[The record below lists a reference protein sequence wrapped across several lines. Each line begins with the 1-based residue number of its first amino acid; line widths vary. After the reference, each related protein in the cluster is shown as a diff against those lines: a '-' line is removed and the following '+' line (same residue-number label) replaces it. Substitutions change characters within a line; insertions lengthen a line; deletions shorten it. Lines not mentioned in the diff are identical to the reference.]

1 MNGRFG
7 AKQVWYLAGMLMG
20 ALVVAAM
27 AAGAVFVIAV
37 VLKGAEL
44 PPQVY
49 GVVKSAAGVA
59 GVWYK

>member
-7 AKQVWYLAGMLMG
+7 AKQVWYLVGMLVG
-20 ALVVAAM
+20 ALVIATM
-27 AAGAVFVIAV
+27 AAGAVFAIAV
-37 VLKGAEL
+37 VLRGAEL

-49 GVVKSAAGVA
+49 GVVKAAAGVM

>member
-7 AKQVWYLAGMLMG
+7 AKQVWYVMGLLFG

-27 AAGAVFVIAV
+27 AAASVWVIAV

-44 PPQVY
+44 PPQVW
-49 GVVKSAAGVA
+49 VTMKVA
-59 GVWYK
+59 TGMWYK